1 MVFIADLQ
9 KHLSGGVF
17 LQELTPA
24 QVFSYEFC
32 EIFWNIYF
40 EEHLLTSASG
50 LSRACSFFFLIDLS
64 ILRIYSELP

>member
-40 EEHLLTSASG
+40 EEHLLTLRLDYLG
-50 LSRACSFFFLIDLS
+50 HVHFSFLS
-64 ILRIYSELP
+64 I